1 MPRGSLA
8 GRLFAEQT
16 AGHFAEAPAPLAHAA
31 PAAGGEKRKH
41 SQPHHQ
47 RHDQPYGPSR
57 AGIVL
62 ICALH
67 RFRSGAR
74 DASLAPADPV
84 TPP

>member
-16 AGHFAEAPAPLAHAA
+16 AGHFAEAPSPLAHAA

-41 SQPHHQ
+41 SQPYHQ

-67 RFRSGAR
+67 RFRSGRTGRVAGAGR
-74 DASLAPADPV
+74 PV